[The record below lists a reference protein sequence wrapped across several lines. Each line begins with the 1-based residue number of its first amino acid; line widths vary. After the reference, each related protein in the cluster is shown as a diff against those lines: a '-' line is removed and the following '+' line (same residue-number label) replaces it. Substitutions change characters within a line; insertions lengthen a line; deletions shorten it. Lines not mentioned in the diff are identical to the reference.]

1 MAKKKSESK
10 SKKGFNL
17 ADVLDR
23 ARLFACVCGY
33 LSHIGIY
40 FLFFYWSS

>member
-17 ADVLDR
+17 ADVLD
-23 ARLFACVCGY
+23 Y